1 MKNLFDFKVL
11 AGLRKKNSLT
21 IEKLA
26 KEAGLSYS
34 AVADIERNKV
44 SPNLDTLSRIAG
56 VLGMKVSDLISLSE
70 TNRLSL
76 MPEPESFK
84 LNGLIMH
91 RFFTEEMEF
100 VYGYAPVALLSDK
113 KCYTYPNLT
122 CAVYVVRGLLKI
134 AFEDKEQL
142 VNKGELFSFNA
153 GLPHYFEAN
162 HEDTQ
167 VIIIRKK

>member
-1 MKNLFDFKVL
+1 MKKLFNFKIL
-11 AGLRKKNSLT
+11 SKLRKKKSLT

-44 SPNLDTLSRIAG
+44 APNLDTLSKIAG

-70 TNRLSL
+70 TNNLSL

-91 RFFTEEMEF
+91 RFLAEDVEF
-100 VYGYAPVALLSDK
+100 VFGYAPVALLSDK
-113 KCYTYPNLT
+113 KLYTYPNHT
-122 CAVYVVRGLLKI
+122 CMVYVVRGLMKI
-134 AFEDKEQL
+134 AFEDKEQM